1 MQDPQNYLSETV
13 TAFLGAAVTWF
24 GRWLFDWNKERKE
37 VQKSEVELSAKI
49 ATMWR
54 EQSQELE
61 GRLKTMR
68 EELNTLLDK
77 MATIESENSTLLGK
91 MATIES
97 ENRALKQENKKLK
110 NELEKLTK
118 RVGETEKHG
127 E

>member
-1 MQDPQNYLSETV
+1 MQDSQNYLSEIV
-13 TAFLGAAVTWF
+13 TAFLGAAVTWV
-24 GRWLFDWNKERKE
+24 GRWLFDRNKERKE
-37 VQKSEVELSAKI
+37 VQKSEVELSAQI

-61 GRLKTMR
+61 ERLKTMR
-68 EELNTLLDK
+68 NELD
-77 MATIESENSTLLGK
+77 TLLGK

-97 ENRALKQENKKLK
+97 ENRTLKQENKKLK
-110 NELEKLTK
+110 EELAKLTK